1 MIYAVWLGSKG
12 WVVRFEGRFYKLNQ
26 NVGFGEGLKIVIHV
40 TKNIHFLKQN
50 WTIQE

>member
-26 NVGFGEGLKIVIHV
+26 NVGFGEGLKIVINV
-40 TKNIHFLKQN
+40 TKNPK
-50 WTIQE
+50 TIYDYGVVR